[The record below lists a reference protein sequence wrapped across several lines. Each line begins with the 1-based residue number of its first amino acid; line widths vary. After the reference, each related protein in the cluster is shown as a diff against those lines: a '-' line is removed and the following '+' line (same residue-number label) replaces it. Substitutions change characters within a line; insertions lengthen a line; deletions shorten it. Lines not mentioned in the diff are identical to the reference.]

1 MTKGELAVIV
11 KKVQAE
17 CGLEDPIKITYYRD
31 EEGKVV
37 FKLWFDSLILPE
49 TLAGKKK
56 DEFEWQANVN
66 NTFIN
71 NEPYLYD
78 DDFTIL
84 EYNEEKGWVKVL
96 PDQQDFEIVESYN
109 KLIASKGEDSVRLQG
124 KKLNE
129 KVAKAY
135 SLTLYE
141 AEDEVASDIDT
152 STNDPNFTQNEV
164 ENKKDEETNKVE
176 EKVPTIFFA
185 FSLCCPGLVVEEYKA
200 FAKLIQEANEKAG
213 QSENKA
219 TVKLIYFNSA
229 DSAALALLDMGQ
241 MISILESQGIKTNN
255 SNFIGSDMKS
265 IIDTLTGEKVCD
277 LSKSHVIASA
287 TAAEKIAKEYASLQK
302 LITAENTIKGYD
314 HIEFAKIRDAMTK
327 LEQLSSDRM
336 AQVLEPL
343 AKSIS
348 EAYCKAADDGKIA
361 AAKKATSSNGEEKK
375 EKDPEAPKVDK
386 SKEGSE
392 EGSGE
397 NSKEGSGEG
406 SGETSELKDS
416 RRLLKS
422 ILAGRLLEDEEEK
435 KPESKDGEEKKPES
449 KDDSF
454 IEAWKNA
461 FEKYGDGTGLP
472 EPNQA
477 LIIYLDSYLANHGG
491 GDINRYYPQSEAKQ
505 NFEDRNNAAKAA
517 FEQVK
522 DMKANSKYTIDSL
535 MKVGLMKTV
544 AAKIASKGLKDDDF
558 KPGDNASGESTGF
571 SFKQTEK
578 PKQVGPDKKE
588 FKAKEHAKLTAVDY
602 HIFSTM
608 NVEPPK
614 EAADKLAMYWTA
626 QGVER

>member
-17 CGLEDPIKITYYRD
+17 CGLEDPTKITYYRD

-109 KLIASKGEDSVRLQG
+109 KLIDSKDEDSVRLQG

-141 AEDEVASDIDT
+141 AEDEVASDINT
-152 STNDPNFTQNEV
+152 LTNDPNFTAKSV
-164 ENKKDEETNKVE
+164 EEKKEEKTNKVE

-265 IIDTLTGEKVCD
+265 IIDTLTGENVCD

-336 AQVLEPL
+336 SQVLEPL

-361 AAKKATSSNGEEKK
+361 AAKKATGSKGEEKK

-386 SKEGSE
+386 SKENSE
-392 EGSGE
+392 ES
-397 NSKEGSGEG
+397 SGEG

-435 KPESKDGEEKKPES
+435 KPESKD
-449 KDDSF
+449 DSF
-454 IEAWKNA
+454 TEAWKNA

-522 DMKANSKYTIDSL
+522 DMKANSRYTIDSL

-558 KPGDNASGESTGF
+558 QAGDNANGESKGF
-571 SFKQTEK
+571 SFKQTNK
-578 PKQVGPDKKE
+578 PQPISPDKKE

-608 NVEPPK
+608 NIEPPK

>member
-71 NEPYLYD
+71 NETYLYD

-109 KLIASKGEDSVRLQG
+109 KLIDSKDEDLVRLQG

-152 STNDPNFTQNEV
+152 SLNDPNFTQREV

-336 AQVLEPL
+336 SQVLEPL

-348 EAYCKAADDGKIA
+348 EAYCKAADDGKIT
-361 AAKKATSSNGEEKK
+361 AAKKATGSKGEEKK

-386 SKEGSE
+386 SKENSE

-406 SGETSELKDS
+406 SGEKSEQNES

-422 ILAGRLLEDEEEK
+422 ILAGRLLEDE
-435 KPESKDGEEKKPES
+435 GEKKPES

-454 IEAWKNA
+454 TEAWKNA

-558 KPGDNASGESTGF
+558 QAGDNANGESKGF

-578 PKQVGPDKKE
+578 PKTVGPDKKE

-608 NVEPPK
+608 NIEPPK

>member
-49 TLAGKKK
+49 TLAGKKR

-109 KLIASKGEDSVRLQG
+109 KLIDSKDEDLVRLQG

-141 AEDEVASDIDT
+141 AEDEVASDINT
-152 STNDPNFTQNEV
+152 LTNDPNFTAKIAE
-164 ENKKDEETNKVE
+164 EKKEEETNKVE

-265 IIDTLTGEKVCD
+265 IIDTLTGENVCD

-336 AQVLEPL
+336 SQVLEPL

-361 AAKKATSSNGEEKK
+361 AAKKATGSKGEEKK

-386 SKEGSE
+386 SKENSG
-392 EGSGE
+392 EGPGE
-397 NSKEGSGEG
+397 NSKEGSGE
-406 SGETSELKDS
+406 TSELNDS

-422 ILAGRLLEDEEEK
+422 ILAGRLLEDE
-435 KPESKDGEEKKPES
+435 GEKKPES
-449 KDDSF
+449 KDDNF
-454 IEAWKNA
+454 TEAWKNA

-491 GDINRYYPQSEAKQ
+491 GDINKYYPQSEAKQ

-558 KPGDNASGESTGF
+558 QAGDNANGESKGF
-571 SFKQTEK
+571 SFKQTNK
-578 PKQVGPDKKE
+578 PQPISPDKKE

-608 NVEPPK
+608 NIEPPK

>member
-17 CGLEDPIKITYYRD
+17 CGLEDPTKNTYYRD

-109 KLIASKGEDSVRLQG
+109 KLIDSKDEDSVRLQG

-141 AEDEVASDIDT
+141 AEDQVASDIDT
-152 STNDPNFTQNEV
+152 STNDPNFTEKEV
-164 ENKKDEETNKVE
+164 ENKKDKETNKVE

-336 AQVLEPL
+336 SQVLEPL

-348 EAYCKAADDGKIA
+348 EAYCKAADDGRIA

-386 SKEGSE
+386 SKENSE
-392 EGSGE
+392 ES
-397 NSKEGSGEG
+397 SGEG
-406 SGETSELKDS
+406 SGETSELNDS

-435 KPESKDGEEKKPES
+435 KPESKNDG
-449 KDDSF
+449 F
-454 IEAWKNA
+454 TEAWKNA

-491 GDINRYYPQSEAKQ
+491 GDINKYYPQSEAKQ

-558 KPGDNASGESTGF
+558 KPGDNAKGESTGF
-571 SFKQTEK
+571 SFKQTNK
-578 PKQVGPDKKE
+578 PQTISPDKKE

-608 NVEPPK
+608 NMEPPK

>member
-17 CGLEDPIKITYYRD
+17 CGLEDPTRITYYRD

-109 KLIASKGEDSVRLQG
+109 KLIDSKDEDSVRLQG

-141 AEDEVASDIDT
+141 AEDEVASDINT
-152 STNDPNFTQNEV
+152 LTNDPNFTQREV
-164 ENKKDEETNKVE
+164 ENEKEEETNKVE

-265 IIDTLTGEKVCD
+265 IIDTLTGENVCD

-336 AQVLEPL
+336 SQVLEPL

-386 SKEGSE
+386 SKENSE
-392 EGSGE
+392 EDSGE
-397 NSKEGSGEG
+397 SSGEK
-406 SGETSELKDS
+406 SEQTES

-435 KPESKDGEEKKPES
+435 KPESKD
-449 KDDSF
+449 DSF
-454 IEAWKNA
+454 TEAWKNA

-571 SFKQTEK
+571 SFKQTNK
-578 PKQVGPDKKE
+578 PQPISPDKKE

-608 NVEPPK
+608 NIEPPK

>member
-571 SFKQTEK
+571 SFKQTNK
-578 PKQVGPDKKE
+578 PQPISPDKKE

>member
-17 CGLEDPIKITYYRD
+17 CGLEDPTKITYYRD
-31 EEGKVV
+31 EEGRVV

-109 KLIASKGEDSVRLQG
+109 KLIDSKDEDSVRLQG

-152 STNDPNFTQNEV
+152 SLNDPNFTAKSV
-164 ENKKDEETNKVE
+164 EERKEEETNKVE

-265 IIDTLTGEKVCD
+265 IIDTLTGENVCD

-336 AQVLEPL
+336 SQVLEPL

-361 AAKKATSSNGEEKK
+361 AAKKATGSKGEEKK
-375 EKDPEAPKVDK
+375 EKDPEAPKIDK
-386 SKEGSE
+386 SKENSE

-406 SGETSELKDS
+406 SGEKSEQNES

-422 ILAGRLLEDEEEK
+422 ILAGRLLEDE
-435 KPESKDGEEKKPES
+435 GEKKPES

-454 IEAWKNA
+454 TEAWKNA

-522 DMKANSKYTIDSL
+522 DMKANSRYTIDSL

-558 KPGDNASGESTGF
+558 QAGDNANGESKGF
-571 SFKQTEK
+571 SFKQTNK
-578 PKQVGPDKKE
+578 PQPISPDKKE

-608 NVEPPK
+608 NIEPPK

>member
-1 MTKGELAVIV
+1 MTKGELAVLV

-17 CGLEDPIKITYYRD
+17 CGLEDPTKITYYRD
-31 EEGKVV
+31 EEGRVV

-56 DEFEWQANVN
+56 NEFEWQANVN

-109 KLIASKGEDSVRLQG
+109 KLIDSKDEDLVRLQG

-141 AEDEVASDIDT
+141 AEDKVASDVDT
-152 STNDPNFTQNEV
+152 SLNDPNFIQREV

-336 AQVLEPL
+336 SQVLEPL

-361 AAKKATSSNGEEKK
+361 TAKKATGSKGEEKK
-375 EKDPEAPKVDK
+375 EKDPEAPKVDE
-386 SKEGSE
+386 SKENSE
-392 EGSGE
+392 
-397 NSKEGSGEG
+397 EGSGEG
-406 SGETSELKDS
+406 SGETSELNDS

-435 KPESKDGEEKKPES
+435 KPESKD
-449 KDDSF
+449 DSF
-454 IEAWKNA
+454 TEAWKNA

-558 KPGDNASGESTGF
+558 QAGDNANGESKGF

-578 PKQVGPDKKE
+578 PKTVGPDKKE

-608 NVEPPK
+608 NIEPPK

>member
-71 NEPYLYD
+71 NETYLYD

-109 KLIASKGEDSVRLQG
+109 KLIDSKDEDSVRLQG

-141 AEDEVASDIDT
+141 AEDKVASDIDT
-152 STNDPNFTQNEV
+152 STNDPNFTRREV
-164 ENKKDEETNKVE
+164 ENKKEEETNKVE

-265 IIDTLTGEKVCD
+265 IIDTLTGERVCD

-336 AQVLEPL
+336 SQVLEPL

-348 EAYCKAADDGKIA
+348 EAYCKAADDGKIT
-361 AAKKATSSNGEEKK
+361 AAKKATGSKGEEKK

-386 SKEGSE
+386 SKENSG

-406 SGETSELKDS
+406 SGETSELNDS

-422 ILAGRLLEDEEEK
+422 ILAGRLLEDE
-435 KPESKDGEEKKPES
+435 GEKKPES

-454 IEAWKNA
+454 TEAWKNA

-558 KPGDNASGESTGF
+558 QAGDNANGESKGF
-571 SFKQTEK
+571 SFKQTNK
-578 PKQVGPDKKE
+578 PQPISPDKKE

-608 NVEPPK
+608 NIEPPK

-626 QGVER
+626 QGIER

>member
-17 CGLEDPIKITYYRD
+17 CGLEDPVKITYYRD

-56 DEFEWQANVN
+56 DEFEWRANVN

-109 KLIASKGEDSVRLQG
+109 KLIDSKDEDSVRLQG

-141 AEDEVASDIDT
+141 AEDEVASDINT
-152 STNDPNFTQNEV
+152 LTNDPNFTEKSV
-164 ENKKDEETNKVE
+164 EEEKEEETNKVE

-219 TVKLIYFNSA
+219 TVKLIYFNSM

-265 IIDTLTGEKVCD
+265 IIDTLTGENVCD

-336 AQVLEPL
+336 SQVLEPL

-386 SKEGSE
+386 SKENSK
-392 EGSGE
+392 E
-397 NSKEGSGEG
+397 NSKEGSGES
-406 SGETSELKDS
+406 SGEKSEQTES

-435 KPESKDGEEKKPES
+435 KPESKT
-449 KDDSF
+449 DSF
-454 IEAWKNA
+454 TEAWKNA

-477 LIIYLDSYLANHGG
+477 LIIYLDYYLANHGG
-491 GDINRYYPQSEAKQ
+491 GDINKYYPQSEAKQ
-505 NFEDRNNAAKAA
+505 NLEDRNNAAKAA

-558 KPGDNASGESTGF
+558 KPGDNANGESTGF
-571 SFKQTEK
+571 SFKQTNK
-578 PKQVGPDKKE
+578 PQPISPDKKE

>member
-109 KLIASKGEDSVRLQG
+109 KLIDSKDEDSVRLQG

-152 STNDPNFTQNEV
+152 STNDPNFTAKSV
-164 ENKKDEETNKVE
+164 EERKEEETNKVE

-265 IIDTLTGEKVCD
+265 IIDTLTGENVCD

-336 AQVLEPL
+336 SQVLEPL

-361 AAKKATSSNGEEKK
+361 AAKKATGSKGEEKK

-386 SKEGSE
+386 SKENSE

-406 SGETSELKDS
+406 SGEKSEQTES

-435 KPESKDGEEKKPES
+435 KPESKD
-449 KDDSF
+449 DNF
-454 IEAWKNA
+454 TEAWKNA

-522 DMKANSKYTIDSL
+522 DMKANSRYTIDSL

-558 KPGDNASGESTGF
+558 QAGDNANGESKGF
-571 SFKQTEK
+571 SFKQTNK
-578 PKQVGPDKKE
+578 PQPISPDKKE

-608 NVEPPK
+608 NIEPPK

>member
-109 KLIASKGEDSVRLQG
+109 KLIDSKDEDLVRLQG

-152 STNDPNFTQNEV
+152 STNDPNFTAKSV
-164 ENKKDEETNKVE
+164 EERKEEETNKVE

-265 IIDTLTGEKVCD
+265 IIDTLTGENVCD

-336 AQVLEPL
+336 SQVLEPL

-361 AAKKATSSNGEEKK
+361 AAKTATGSKGEEKK

-386 SKEGSE
+386 SKENSE

-397 NSKEGSGEG
+397 NSEEGSGEG
-406 SGETSELKDS
+406 SGEKSEQNES

-422 ILAGRLLEDEEEK
+422 ILAGRLLEDE
-435 KPESKDGEEKKPES
+435 GEKKPES

-454 IEAWKNA
+454 TEAWKNA

-558 KPGDNASGESTGF
+558 QAGDNANGESKGF

-578 PKQVGPDKKE
+578 PKTVGPDKKE

-608 NVEPPK
+608 NIEPPK

>member
-1 MTKGELAVIV
+1 MTKGELAVLV

-17 CGLEDPIKITYYRD
+17 CGLEDPTKITYYRD
-31 EEGKVV
+31 EEGRVV

-56 DEFEWQANVN
+56 DEFEWQVNVN

-84 EYNEEKGWVKVL
+84 EYSEEKGWVKVL

-109 KLIASKGEDSVRLQG
+109 KLIDSKDEDLVRLQG

-152 STNDPNFTQNEV
+152 STNDPNFTRREV

-241 MISILESQGIKTNN
+241 MVSILESQGIKTNN

-336 AQVLEPL
+336 SQVLEPL

-361 AAKKATSSNGEEKK
+361 AAKKATGSKGEEKK

-386 SKEGSE
+386 SKENSE

-397 NSKEGSGEG
+397 NSEEGSGEG
-406 SGETSELKDS
+406 SGEKSEQNES

-422 ILAGRLLEDEEEK
+422 ILAGRLLEDE
-435 KPESKDGEEKKPES
+435 GEKKPES

-454 IEAWKNA
+454 TEAWKNA

-505 NFEDRNNAAKAA
+505 HFEDRNNAAKAA

-558 KPGDNASGESTGF
+558 KPGDNANGESTGF
-571 SFKQTEK
+571 SFKQTNK
-578 PKQVGPDKKE
+578 PQPISPDKKE

-608 NVEPPK
+608 NIEPPK

>member
-17 CGLEDPIKITYYRD
+17 CGLEDPTKITYYRD

-109 KLIASKGEDSVRLQG
+109 KLIDSKDEDSVRLQG

-141 AEDEVASDIDT
+141 AEDEVASDINT
-152 STNDPNFTQNEV
+152 LTNDPNFTQREV
-164 ENKKDEETNKVE
+164 ENKKEEETNKVE

-265 IIDTLTGEKVCD
+265 IIDTLTGENVCD

-336 AQVLEPL
+336 SQVLEPL

-386 SKEGSE
+386 SKENSE

-397 NSKEGSGEG
+397 SSGEK
-406 SGETSELKDS
+406 SEQTES

-422 ILAGRLLEDEEEK
+422 ILAGRLLEDE
-435 KPESKDGEEKKPES
+435 GEKKPES

-454 IEAWKNA
+454 TEAWKNA

-491 GDINRYYPQSEAKQ
+491 GDINKYYPQSEAKQ

-558 KPGDNASGESTGF
+558 KPGDDASGESTGF
-571 SFKQTEK
+571 SFKQTNK
-578 PKQVGPDKKE
+578 PQPISPDKKE

-608 NVEPPK
+608 NIEPPK

>member
-1 MTKGELAVIV
+1 MTKGELAVLV

-56 DEFEWQANVN
+56 DEFEWLANVN

-109 KLIASKGEDSVRLQG
+109 KLIDSKDEDSVRLQG

-152 STNDPNFTQNEV
+152 STNDPNFTRREV

-265 IIDTLTGEKVCD
+265 IIDTLTGERVCD

-336 AQVLEPL
+336 SQVLEPL

-348 EAYCKAADDGKIA
+348 EAYCKAADDGKIT
-361 AAKKATSSNGEEKK
+361 AAKKATGSKGEEKK

-386 SKEGSE
+386 SKENSE
-392 EGSGE
+392 EVSGE

-406 SGETSELKDS
+406 SGEKSEQNES

-422 ILAGRLLEDEEEK
+422 ILAGRLLEDE
-435 KPESKDGEEKKPES
+435 GEKKPES

-454 IEAWKNA
+454 TEAWKNA

-535 MKVGLMKTV
+535 MRVGLMKTV

-558 KPGDNASGESTGF
+558 QAGDNANGESKGF
-571 SFKQTEK
+571 SFKQTNK
-578 PKQVGPDKKE
+578 PQPISPDKKE

-608 NVEPPK
+608 NIEPPK

>member
-1 MTKGELAVIV
+1 MTKGELAVLV

-17 CGLEDPIKITYYRD
+17 CGLEDPTKITYYRD
-31 EEGKVV
+31 EEGRVV

-109 KLIASKGEDSVRLQG
+109 KLIDSKDEDSVRLQG

-141 AEDEVASDIDT
+141 AEDKVASDIDT
-152 STNDPNFTQNEV
+152 STNDPNFTAKSV
-164 ENKKDEETNKVE
+164 EERKEEETNKVE

-336 AQVLEPL
+336 SQVLEPL

-348 EAYCKAADDGKIA
+348 EAYCKAADDGKIT
-361 AAKKATSSNGEEKK
+361 AAKKATGSKGEEKK

-386 SKEGSE
+386 SKENSG

-397 NSKEGSGEG
+397 NSKEGSGE
-406 SGETSELKDS
+406 TSELNDS

-422 ILAGRLLEDEEEK
+422 ILAGRLLEDE
-435 KPESKDGEEKKPES
+435 GEKKPES

-454 IEAWKNA
+454 TEAWKNA

-522 DMKANSKYTIDSL
+522 DMKANSRYTIDSL

-558 KPGDNASGESTGF
+558 QAGDNANGESKGF
-571 SFKQTEK
+571 SFKQTNK
-578 PKQVGPDKKE
+578 PQPISPDKKE

-608 NVEPPK
+608 NIEPPK

-626 QGVER
+626 QGIER

>member
-17 CGLEDPIKITYYRD
+17 CGLEDPTKITYYRD

-71 NEPYLYD
+71 NETYLYD

-109 KLIASKGEDSVRLQG
+109 KLIDSKDEDSVRLQG

-141 AEDEVASDIDT
+141 AEDIVASDINT
-152 STNDPNFTQNEV
+152 LTNDPNFTEKEV
-164 ENKKDEETNKVE
+164 ENKKDKETNKVE

-265 IIDTLTGEKVCD
+265 IIDTLTGENVCD

-336 AQVLEPL
+336 SQVLEPL

-348 EAYCKAADDGKIA
+348 EAYCKAADDGKIV

-386 SKEGSE
+386 SKENSE

-406 SGETSELKDS
+406 SGEKSEQNES

-422 ILAGRLLEDEEEK
+422 ILAGRLLEDEGEK
-435 KPESKDGEEKKPES
+435 KSESKY
-449 KDDSF
+449 DSF
-454 IEAWKNA
+454 TEAWKNA

-522 DMKANSKYTIDSL
+522 DMKANSRYTIDSL

-558 KPGDNASGESTGF
+558 QAGDNANGESKGF

-578 PKQVGPDKKE
+578 PKTVGPDKKE

-608 NVEPPK
+608 NIEPPK

>member
-31 EEGKVV
+31 EEGRVV

-109 KLIASKGEDSVRLQG
+109 KLIASKDEDSVRLQG

-141 AEDEVASDIDT
+141 AEDMVASDIDN
-152 STNDPNFTQNEV
+152 SSNDPNFTKNVAKEG
-164 ENKKDEETNKVE
+164 KDKETNKVE

-336 AQVLEPL
+336 VQVLEPL

-361 AAKKATSSNGEEKK
+361 AAKKATGSNGEEKK

-386 SKEGSE
+386 SKE
-392 EGSGE
+392 
-397 NSKEGSGEG
+397 NSKEGSGES
-406 SGETSELKDS
+406 SGEKSEQTES

-435 KPESKDGEEKKPES
+435 KPEGEDGEEKKPES

-558 KPGDNASGESTGF
+558 KPGDNANGESTGF
-571 SFKQTEK
+571 SFKQTNK
-578 PKQVGPDKKE
+578 PQPISPDKKE

-608 NVEPPK
+608 NIEPPK

>member
-31 EEGKVV
+31 EEGRVV

-109 KLIASKGEDSVRLQG
+109 KLIASKDEDSVRLQG

-152 STNDPNFTQNEV
+152 STNDPNFTQKEV

-386 SKEGSE
+386 SKENSKEGSE

-397 NSKEGSGEG
+397 SSGEK
-406 SGETSELKDS
+406 SEQTES

-435 KPESKDGEEKKPES
+435 KPEGEDGEEKKPES

-571 SFKQTEK
+571 SFKQTNK
-578 PKQVGPDKKE
+578 PQSISPDKKE

-608 NVEPPK
+608 NIEPPK

-626 QGVER
+626 QGIER

>member
-71 NEPYLYD
+71 NETYLYD

-109 KLIASKGEDSVRLQG
+109 KLIDSKDEDLVRLQG

-152 STNDPNFTQNEV
+152 STNDPNFTRREV

-265 IIDTLTGEKVCD
+265 IIDTLTGERVCD

-336 AQVLEPL
+336 SQVLEPL

-361 AAKKATSSNGEEKK
+361 AAKKATGSKGEEKK

-386 SKEGSE
+386 SKENSE

-406 SGETSELKDS
+406 SGEKSEQNES

-422 ILAGRLLEDEEEK
+422 ILAGRLLEDE
-435 KPESKDGEEKKPES
+435 GEKKPES

-454 IEAWKNA
+454 TEAWKNA

-558 KPGDNASGESTGF
+558 QAGDNANGESKGF
-571 SFKQTEK
+571 SFKQTNK
-578 PKQVGPDKKE
+578 PQPISPDKKE

-608 NVEPPK
+608 NIEPPK

-626 QGVER
+626 QGIER

>member
-17 CGLEDPIKITYYRD
+17 CGLEDPVKITYYRD

-109 KLIASKGEDSVRLQG
+109 KLIDSKDEDSVRLQG

-152 STNDPNFTQNEV
+152 STNDPNFTA
-164 ENKKDEETNKVE
+164 ENAEGEKEKETNKVE

-241 MISILESQGIKTNN
+241 MASILESQGIKTNN

-336 AQVLEPL
+336 SQVLEPL

-361 AAKKATSSNGEEKK
+361 AAKKATGSKGEEKK

-386 SKEGSE
+386 SKENSEEGSE

-397 NSKEGSGEG
+397 SSGEK
-406 SGETSELKDS
+406 SEQPES

-422 ILAGRLLEDEEEK
+422 ILAGRLLEDE
-435 KPESKDGEEKKPES
+435 GEKKPES

-505 NFEDRNNAAKAA
+505 NLEDRNNAAKSA

-558 KPGDNASGESTGF
+558 KPGDNAEGESTGF
-571 SFKQTEK
+571 SFKQTNK
-578 PKQVGPDKKE
+578 PQTISPDKKE
-588 FKAKEHAKLTAVDY
+588 FKAKEHTKLTAVDY

>member
-17 CGLEDPIKITYYRD
+17 CGLEDPTKITYYRD

-109 KLIASKGEDSVRLQG
+109 KLIDSKDEDSVRLQG

-152 STNDPNFTQNEV
+152 STNDPNFTQREV
-164 ENKKDEETNKVE
+164 ENKKDKETNKVE

-265 IIDTLTGEKVCD
+265 IIDTLTGENVCD

-336 AQVLEPL
+336 SQVLEPL

-361 AAKKATSSNGEEKK
+361 AAKKATGSKDEEKK

-386 SKEGSE
+386 SKENSEEGSGENSE

-435 KPESKDGEEKKPES
+435 KPESKD
-449 KDDSF
+449 DSF
-454 IEAWKNA
+454 TEAWKNA

-558 KPGDNASGESTGF
+558 QAGDNANGESKGF
-571 SFKQTEK
+571 SFKQTNK
-578 PKQVGPDKKE
+578 PQPISPDKKE

-608 NVEPPK
+608 NIEPPK

>member
-1 MTKGELAVIV
+1 MTKGELAVLV

-17 CGLEDPIKITYYRD
+17 CGLEDPTKITYYRD
-31 EEGKVV
+31 EEGRVV

-71 NEPYLYD
+71 NEPYFYD

-109 KLIASKGEDSVRLQG
+109 KLIDSKDEDSVRLQG

-141 AEDEVASDIDT
+141 AEDKVASDIDT
-152 STNDPNFTQNEV
+152 SLNDPNFTEK
-164 ENKKDEETNKVE
+164 EAKEEKDKKTNKVE

-200 FAKLIQEANEKAG
+200 FAKLIQETNEKAG

-265 IIDTLTGEKVCD
+265 IIDTLTGENVCD

-336 AQVLEPL
+336 SQVLEPL

-361 AAKKATSSNGEEKK
+361 AAKKATGSKGEEKK

-386 SKEGSE
+386 SKENSE
-392 EGSGE
+392 
-397 NSKEGSGEG
+397 EGSGEG
-406 SGETSELKDS
+406 SGESSGEKSELNDS

-422 ILAGRLLEDEEEK
+422 ILAGRLLEDE
-435 KPESKDGEEKKPES
+435 GEKKPES

-454 IEAWKNA
+454 TEAWKNA

-522 DMKANSKYTIDSL
+522 DMKANSRYTIDSL

-558 KPGDNASGESTGF
+558 QAGDNANGESKGF
-571 SFKQTEK
+571 SFKQTNK
-578 PKQVGPDKKE
+578 PQPISPDKKE

-608 NVEPPK
+608 NIEPPK

>member
-71 NEPYLYD
+71 NESYLYD

-109 KLIASKGEDSVRLQG
+109 KLIDSKDEDSVRLQG

-152 STNDPNFTQNEV
+152 STNDPNFTQKEAK
-164 ENKKDEETNKVE
+164 EGKDKETNKVE

-219 TVKLIYFNSA
+219 AVKLIYFNSA

-265 IIDTLTGEKVCD
+265 IIDTLTGENVCD

-336 AQVLEPL
+336 SQVLEPL

-361 AAKKATSSNGEEKK
+361 AAKKATGSKGEEKK

-386 SKEGSE
+386 SKENSE

-406 SGETSELKDS
+406 SGEKSEQNES

-422 ILAGRLLEDEEEK
+422 ILAGRLLEDE
-435 KPESKDGEEKKPES
+435 GEKKPES

-454 IEAWKNA
+454 TEAWKNA

-522 DMKANSKYTIDSL
+522 DMKANSRYTIDSL

-558 KPGDNASGESTGF
+558 QAGDNANGESKGF

-578 PKQVGPDKKE
+578 PKTVGPDKKE
-588 FKAKEHAKLTAVDY
+588 FKAKEPAKLTAVDY

-608 NVEPPK
+608 NIEPPK

>member
-109 KLIASKGEDSVRLQG
+109 KLIDSKDEDSVRLQG

-141 AEDEVASDIDT
+141 AEDKVASDIDT
-152 STNDPNFTQNEV
+152 STNDPNFTRREV

-265 IIDTLTGEKVCD
+265 IIDTLTGKNVCD

-336 AQVLEPL
+336 SQVLEPL

-361 AAKKATSSNGEEKK
+361 AAKKATGSKGEEKK

-386 SKEGSE
+386 SKENSE

-397 NSKEGSGEG
+397 NSKEGSGEV
-406 SGETSELKDS
+406 SGETSEQNES

-422 ILAGRLLEDEEEK
+422 ILAGRLLEDE
-435 KPESKDGEEKKPES
+435 GEKKPES

-454 IEAWKNA
+454 TEAWKNA

-522 DMKANSKYTIDSL
+522 DMKANSRYTIDSL

-558 KPGDNASGESTGF
+558 QAGDNANGESKGF
-571 SFKQTEK
+571 SFKQTNK
-578 PKQVGPDKKE
+578 PQPISPDKKE

-608 NVEPPK
+608 NIEPPK

>member
-1 MTKGELAVIV
+1 MTKGELAVLV

-17 CGLEDPIKITYYRD
+17 CGLEDPTKITYYRD

-109 KLIASKGEDSVRLQG
+109 KLIDSKDEDLVRLQG

-152 STNDPNFTQNEV
+152 STNDPNFTRREV

-265 IIDTLTGEKVCD
+265 IIDTLTGKNVCD

-336 AQVLEPL
+336 SQVLEPL

-361 AAKKATSSNGEEKK
+361 AAKKATNSKGEEKK

-386 SKEGSE
+386 SKENSE
-392 EGSGE
+392 EGPGE
-397 NSKEGSGEG
+397 NSKEGSGE
-406 SGETSELKDS
+406 TSELNDS

-422 ILAGRLLEDEEEK
+422 ILAGRLLEDEGEK
-435 KPESKDGEEKKPES
+435 KPESKG
-449 KDDSF
+449 DSF
-454 IEAWKNA
+454 TEAWKNA

-491 GDINRYYPQSEAKQ
+491 GDINKYYPQSEAKQ
-505 NFEDRNNAAKAA
+505 NLEDRNNAAKAA

-522 DMKANSKYTIDSL
+522 DMKADSRYTIDSL

-544 AAKIASKGLKDDDF
+544 AAKIASKGLKDDEF
-558 KPGDNASGESTGF
+558 GDASKGESGGF
-571 SFKQTEK
+571 SISQKNK
-578 PKQVGPDKKE
+578 PKTVGLDKEEPKD
-588 FKAKEHAKLTAVDY
+588 KEHAKLTAVDY

-608 NVEPPK
+608 NIEPPK
-614 EAADKLAMYWTA
+614 DAADKLAMYWTA

>member
-17 CGLEDPIKITYYRD
+17 CGLEDPTKITYYRD

-109 KLIASKGEDSVRLQG
+109 KLIDSKDEDLVRLQG

-141 AEDEVASDIDT
+141 AEDEVASDINT
-152 STNDPNFTQNEV
+152 LTNDPNFTQREV

-336 AQVLEPL
+336 SQVLEPL

-348 EAYCKAADDGKIA
+348 EAYCKAADDGKIT
-361 AAKKATSSNGEEKK
+361 AAKKATGSKGEEKK

-386 SKEGSE
+386 SKENSG

-406 SGETSELKDS
+406 SGETSELNDS

-422 ILAGRLLEDEEEK
+422 ILAGRLLEDE
-435 KPESKDGEEKKPES
+435 GEKKPES

-454 IEAWKNA
+454 TEAWKNA

-558 KPGDNASGESTGF
+558 QAGDNANGESKGF
-571 SFKQTEK
+571 SFKQTNK
-578 PKQVGPDKKE
+578 PQPISPDKKE

-608 NVEPPK
+608 NIEPPK

>member
-71 NEPYLYD
+71 NESYLYD

-109 KLIASKGEDSVRLQG
+109 KLIDSKDEDSVRLQG

-152 STNDPNFTQNEV
+152 STNDPNFTQKEAK
-164 ENKKDEETNKVE
+164 EGKDKETNKVE

-265 IIDTLTGEKVCD
+265 IIDTLTGENVCD

-336 AQVLEPL
+336 SQVLEPL

-361 AAKKATSSNGEEKK
+361 AAKKATGSKGEEKK

-386 SKEGSE
+386 SKENSE

-406 SGETSELKDS
+406 SGEKSEQNES

-422 ILAGRLLEDEEEK
+422 ILAGRLLEDE
-435 KPESKDGEEKKPES
+435 GEKKPES

-454 IEAWKNA
+454 TEAWKNA

-522 DMKANSKYTIDSL
+522 DMKANSRYTIDSL

-558 KPGDNASGESTGF
+558 QAGDNANGESKGF
-571 SFKQTEK
+571 SFKQTNK
-578 PKQVGPDKKE
+578 PQPISPDKKE

-608 NVEPPK
+608 NIEPPK

>member
-31 EEGKVV
+31 EEGRVV

-84 EYNEEKGWVKVL
+84 EYNEEEGWVKVL

-109 KLIASKGEDSVRLQG
+109 KLIDSKDEDSVRLQG

-141 AEDEVASDIDT
+141 AEDIVASDIDT
-152 STNDPNFTQNEV
+152 STNDPNFTQKEV

-241 MISILESQGIKTNN
+241 MASILESQGIKTNN

-265 IIDTLTGEKVCD
+265 IIDTLTGENVCD

-386 SKEGSE
+386 SKENSE

-397 NSKEGSGEG
+397 SSGEK
-406 SGETSELKDS
+406 SEQTES

-422 ILAGRLLEDEEEK
+422 ILAGKLLEDE
-435 KPESKDGEEKKPES
+435 EEKKPES

-544 AAKIASKGLKDDDF
+544 AAKIASKGLEKDDF

-571 SFKQTEK
+571 SFKQTNK
-578 PKQVGPDKKE
+578 PQPISPDKKE

-608 NVEPPK
+608 NIEPPK

>member
-1 MTKGELAVIV
+1 MTKGELAVLV

-17 CGLEDPIKITYYRD
+17 CGLEDPTKITYYRN

-78 DDFTIL
+78 DNFTIL

-96 PDQQDFEIVESYN
+96 PDQQDFDIVESYN
-109 KLIASKGEDSVRLQG
+109 KLINLKDEDSVRLQG

-141 AEDEVASDIDT
+141 AEDKVASDIDN
-152 STNDPNFTQNEV
+152 SANDPNFT
-164 ENKKDEETNKVE
+164 KKKAEEEKEKETNKVK

-219 TVKLIYFNSA
+219 AVKLIYFNSA

-241 MISILESQGIKTNN
+241 MASILESQGIQTNN

-265 IIDTLTGEKVCD
+265 IIAALTGDNVCD
-277 LSKSHVIASA
+277 MSKSYVIASA
-287 TAAEKIAKEYASLQK
+287 TAAGKIAKEYATLQK

-314 HIEFAKIRDAMTK
+314 HIEFAQIRDAMTK

-336 AQVLEPL
+336 SQVLEPL

-361 AAKKATSSNGEEKK
+361 AAKKAINSKGEEKK

-392 EGSGE
+392 GSGE
-397 NSKEGSGEG
+397 K
-406 SGETSELKDS
+406 SEKTES

-422 ILAGRLLEDEEEK
+422 ILAGKLLEDEEEK
-435 KPESKDGEEKKPES
+435 KPESKD
-449 KDDSF
+449 DSF
-454 IEAWKNA
+454 TEAWKNA

-491 GDINRYYPQSEAKQ
+491 GDINKYYPQSEAKQ
-505 NFEDRNNAAKAA
+505 NLEDRNNAAKAA

-522 DMKANSKYTIDSL
+522 DVKANSKYTIDSL

-544 AAKIASKGLKDDDF
+544 AAKIASKGLEKDEFQKGDDA
-558 KPGDNASGESTGF
+558 NGESKGF
-571 SFKQTEK
+571 SFKQTKEK
-578 PKQVGPDKKE
+578 PQTIGND
-588 FKAKEHAKLTAVDY
+588 AKEPEDQEHTKLTAVDY

-608 NVEPPK
+608 NIEPPK
-614 EAADKLAMYWTA
+614 EAADKLAMYWAA

>member
-17 CGLEDPIKITYYRD
+17 CGLEDPVKITYYRD
-31 EEGKVV
+31 EEGRVV

-109 KLIASKGEDSVRLQG
+109 KLIDSKDEDSVRLQG

-141 AEDEVASDIDT
+141 AEDEVASDINT
-152 STNDPNFTQNEV
+152 LTNDPNFTQKEV
-164 ENKKDEETNKVE
+164 ENEKDEKTNKVE

-219 TVKLIYFNSA
+219 AVKLIYFNSA

-241 MISILESQGIKTNN
+241 MVSILESQGIKTNN

-265 IIDTLTGEKVCD
+265 IIDTLTSEKVCD

-361 AAKKATSSNGEEKK
+361 AAKKATSPNGEEKK

-386 SKEGSE
+386 SKENSE

-397 NSKEGSGEG
+397 SSGEK
-406 SGETSELKDS
+406 SEQTES

-422 ILAGRLLEDEEEK
+422 ILAGRLLEDE
-435 KPESKDGEEKKPES
+435 EEKKPES

-491 GDINRYYPQSEAKQ
+491 GDINKYYPQSEAKQ

-544 AAKIASKGLKDDDF
+544 AAKIASKGLEKDDF
-558 KPGDNASGESTGF
+558 KPGDNAGGESTGF
-571 SFKQTEK
+571 SFKQTNK
-578 PKQVGPDKKE
+578 PQPISPDKKE

-608 NVEPPK
+608 NMEPPK

>member
-109 KLIASKGEDSVRLQG
+109 KLIDSKDEDSVRLQG

-141 AEDEVASDIDT
+141 AEDEVASDINT
-152 STNDPNFTQNEV
+152 LTNDPNFTAKSV
-164 ENKKDEETNKVE
+164 EERKEEETNKVE

-265 IIDTLTGEKVCD
+265 IIDTLTGENVCD

-336 AQVLEPL
+336 SQVLEPL

-361 AAKKATSSNGEEKK
+361 AAKKATGSKGEEKK

-386 SKEGSE
+386 SKENSE

-406 SGETSELKDS
+406 SGEKSEQNES

-422 ILAGRLLEDEEEK
+422 ILAGKLLEDE
-435 KPESKDGEEKKPES
+435 GEKKPES

-454 IEAWKNA
+454 TEAWKNA

-558 KPGDNASGESTGF
+558 QAGDNANGESKGF
-571 SFKQTEK
+571 SFKQTNK
-578 PKQVGPDKKE
+578 PQPISPDKKE

-608 NVEPPK
+608 NIEPPK

>member
-1 MTKGELAVIV
+1 MTKGELAVLV

-17 CGLEDPIKITYYRD
+17 CGLEDPTKITYYRD
-31 EEGKVV
+31 EEGRVV

-109 KLIASKGEDSVRLQG
+109 KLIDSKDEDSVRLQG

-141 AEDEVASDIDT
+141 AEDKVASDIDT
-152 STNDPNFTQNEV
+152 SLNDPNFTEK
-164 ENKKDEETNKVE
+164 EAKEEKDKETNKVE

-200 FAKLIQEANEKAG
+200 FAKLIQETNEKAG

-265 IIDTLTGEKVCD
+265 IIDTLTGENVCD

-336 AQVLEPL
+336 SQVLEPL

-361 AAKKATSSNGEEKK
+361 AAKKATGSKGEEKK

-386 SKEGSE
+386 SKENSE
-392 EGSGE
+392 
-397 NSKEGSGEG
+397 EGSGEG
-406 SGETSELKDS
+406 SGESSGEKSELNDS

-422 ILAGRLLEDEEEK
+422 ILAGRLLEDE
-435 KPESKDGEEKKPES
+435 GEKKPES

-454 IEAWKNA
+454 TEAWKNA

-522 DMKANSKYTIDSL
+522 DMKANSRYTIDSL

-558 KPGDNASGESTGF
+558 QAGDNANGESKGF
-571 SFKQTEK
+571 SFKQTNK
-578 PKQVGPDKKE
+578 PQPISPDKKE

-608 NVEPPK
+608 NIEPPK

>member
-17 CGLEDPIKITYYRD
+17 CGLEDPTKITYYRD

-109 KLIASKGEDSVRLQG
+109 KLIDSKDEDLVRLQG

-152 STNDPNFTQNEV
+152 STNDPNFTRREV

-265 IIDTLTGEKVCD
+265 IIDTLTGERVCD

-336 AQVLEPL
+336 SQVLEPL

-348 EAYCKAADDGKIA
+348 EAYCKAADDGKIV

-386 SKEGSE
+386 SKENSE
-392 EGSGE
+392 ESSGE

-406 SGETSELKDS
+406 SGEKSEQNES

-422 ILAGRLLEDEEEK
+422 ILAGRLLEDE
-435 KPESKDGEEKKPES
+435 GEKKPES

-454 IEAWKNA
+454 TEAWKNA

-558 KPGDNASGESTGF
+558 QAGDNDNGESKGF

-578 PKQVGPDKKE
+578 PQPISPDKKE

-608 NVEPPK
+608 NIEPPK

>member
-1 MTKGELAVIV
+1 MTKGELAVLV

-17 CGLEDPIKITYYRD
+17 CGLEDPTKITYYRD

-109 KLIASKGEDSVRLQG
+109 KLIDSKDEDLVRLQG

-152 STNDPNFTQNEV
+152 STNDPNFTQREV

-265 IIDTLTGEKVCD
+265 IIDTLTGERVCD

-336 AQVLEPL
+336 SQVLEPL

-361 AAKKATSSNGEEKK
+361 AAKKATNSKGEEKK

-386 SKEGSE
+386 SKENSE

-406 SGETSELKDS
+406 SGEKSEQNES

-422 ILAGRLLEDEEEK
+422 ILAGRLLEDE
-435 KPESKDGEEKKPES
+435 GEKKPES

-454 IEAWKNA
+454 TEAWKNA

-522 DMKANSKYTIDSL
+522 DMKANSRYTIDSL

-558 KPGDNASGESTGF
+558 QAGDNANGESKGF

-578 PKQVGPDKKE
+578 PKTVGPDKKE

-608 NVEPPK
+608 NIEPPK
-614 EAADKLAMYWTA
+614 DAADKLAMYWTA

>member
-1 MTKGELAVIV
+1 MTKGELAVLV

-109 KLIASKGEDSVRLQG
+109 KLIDSKDEDLVRLQG

-152 STNDPNFTQNEV
+152 SLNDPNFTAKSAE
-164 ENKKDEETNKVE
+164 ERKEEETNKVE

-265 IIDTLTGEKVCD
+265 IIDTLTGENVCD

-336 AQVLEPL
+336 SQVLEPL

-361 AAKKATSSNGEEKK
+361 AAKKATGSKGEEKK

-386 SKEGSE
+386 SKENSE
-392 EGSGE
+392 
-397 NSKEGSGEG
+397 EGSGEG
-406 SGETSELKDS
+406 SGEKSEQTES

-422 ILAGRLLEDEEEK
+422 ILAGRLLEDE
-435 KPESKDGEEKKPES
+435 GEKKPES

-454 IEAWKNA
+454 TEAWKNA

-477 LIIYLDSYLANHGG
+477 LIVYLDSYLANHGG

-522 DMKANSKYTIDSL
+522 DMKANSRYTIDSL

-558 KPGDNASGESTGF
+558 QAGDNANGESKGF
-571 SFKQTEK
+571 SFKQTNK
-578 PKQVGPDKKE
+578 PQPISPDKKE

-608 NVEPPK
+608 NIEPPK

>member
-109 KLIASKGEDSVRLQG
+109 KLIDSKDEDSVRLQG

-152 STNDPNFTQNEV
+152 STNDPNFTAKSV
-164 ENKKDEETNKVE
+164 EEKKEEETNKVE

-265 IIDTLTGEKVCD
+265 IIDTLTGENVCD

-336 AQVLEPL
+336 SQVLEPL

-361 AAKKATSSNGEEKK
+361 AAKKATGSKGEEKK

-386 SKEGSE
+386 SKENSE

-406 SGETSELKDS
+406 SGEKSEQNES

-422 ILAGRLLEDEEEK
+422 ILAGRLLEDE
-435 KPESKDGEEKKPES
+435 GEKKPES

-454 IEAWKNA
+454 TEAWKNA

-522 DMKANSKYTIDSL
+522 DMKANSRYTIDSL

-558 KPGDNASGESTGF
+558 QAGDNANGESKGF

-578 PKQVGPDKKE
+578 PKTVGPDKKE

-608 NVEPPK
+608 NIEPPK

>member
-71 NEPYLYD
+71 NETYLYD

-109 KLIASKGEDSVRLQG
+109 KLIDSKDEDSVRLQG

-141 AEDEVASDIDT
+141 AEDIVASDINT
-152 STNDPNFTQNEV
+152 LTNDPNFTEKEV
-164 ENKKDEETNKVE
+164 ENKKDKETNKVE

-265 IIDTLTGEKVCD
+265 IIDTLTGENVCD

-336 AQVLEPL
+336 SQVLEPL

-348 EAYCKAADDGKIA
+348 EAYCKAADDGKIV

-386 SKEGSE
+386 SKENSE

-406 SGETSELKDS
+406 SGEKSEQNES

-422 ILAGRLLEDEEEK
+422 ILAGRLLEDE
-435 KPESKDGEEKKPES
+435 GEKKPES

-454 IEAWKNA
+454 TEAWKNA

-558 KPGDNASGESTGF
+558 QAGDNANGESKGF

-578 PKQVGPDKKE
+578 PKTVGPDKKE

-608 NVEPPK
+608 NIEPPK

>member
-109 KLIASKGEDSVRLQG
+109 KLIDSKDEDSVRLQG

-152 STNDPNFTQNEV
+152 STNDPNFTQREV

-336 AQVLEPL
+336 SQVLEPL

-361 AAKKATSSNGEEKK
+361 AAKKATGSKGEEKK

-386 SKEGSE
+386 SKENSG

-406 SGETSELKDS
+406 SGEKSEQNES

-422 ILAGRLLEDEEEK
+422 ILAGRLLEDE
-435 KPESKDGEEKKPES
+435 GEKKPES

-454 IEAWKNA
+454 TEAWKNA

-558 KPGDNASGESTGF
+558 QAGDNANGESKGF
-571 SFKQTEK
+571 SFKQTNK
-578 PKQVGPDKKE
+578 PQPISPDKKE

-608 NVEPPK
+608 NIEPPK

-626 QGVER
+626 QGIER

>member
-17 CGLEDPIKITYYRD
+17 CGLEDPTKITYYRD

-109 KLIASKGEDSVRLQG
+109 KLIDSKDEDSVRLQG

-152 STNDPNFTQNEV
+152 STNDPNFTRREV

-265 IIDTLTGEKVCD
+265 IIDTLTGERVCD

-336 AQVLEPL
+336 SQVLEPL

-348 EAYCKAADDGKIA
+348 EAYCKAADDGKIV

-386 SKEGSE
+386 SKENSE
-392 EGSGE
+392 ESSGE

-406 SGETSELKDS
+406 SGEKSEQNES

-422 ILAGRLLEDEEEK
+422 ILAGRLLEDE
-435 KPESKDGEEKKPES
+435 GEKKPES

-454 IEAWKNA
+454 TEAWKNA

-522 DMKANSKYTIDSL
+522 DMKANSRYTIDSL

-558 KPGDNASGESTGF
+558 QAGDNANGESKGF

-578 PKQVGPDKKE
+578 PKTVGPDKKE

-608 NVEPPK
+608 NIEPPK